1 MSVICSVV
9 SDSLQHHGP
18 YVACQ
23 APPSMEFSRQEYWCG
38 LTFPS
43 LGYLPDPGVKPS
55 LLHCRQILYGLIQRG
70 INIIC
75 LPDLYLH
82 FIYTVSL
89 NLKTSHWWE
98 IAKISFLRKLLKEL
112 SKIFLKKKKKRE
124 TYFYRWFYITSLLK
138 SCVWLSVTLR
148 NWQKK
153 KNLNSLCG
161 SFSLS
166 LRGKGY

>member
-43 LGYLPDPGVKPS
+43 LGDLPDPGIKPS

-75 LPDLYLH
+75 LPNLYLH
-82 FIYTVSL
+82 FKYTVSL
-89 NLKTSHWWE
+89 NLKNSHWWE

-112 SKIFLKKKKKRE
+112 SKIFLKKKKTHNFIDDSILPPCSKVV
-124 TYFYRWFYITSLLK
+124 FGFQSLF
-138 SCVWLSVTLR
+138 VTD
-148 NWQKK
+148 KK
-153 KNLNSLCG
+153 KKKFWTLYVAH
-161 SFSLS
+161 FH
-166 LRGKGY
+166 

>member
-43 LGYLPDPGVKPS
+43 LGDLPDPGIKPS

-75 LPDLYLH
+75 LPNLYLH
-82 FIYTVSL
+82 FKYTVSL
-89 NLKTSHWWE
+89 NLKNSHWWE

-112 SKIFLKKKKKRE
+112 SKIFLKKKKTHNFIDDSILPPCSKVV
-124 TYFYRWFYITSLLK
+124 FGFQSLF
-138 SCVWLSVTLR
+138 VTD
-148 NWQKK
+148 KK
-153 KNLNSLCG
+153 KKKIWTLYVAH
-161 SFSLS
+161 FH
-166 LRGKGY
+166 